1 MLSPV
6 LLNLPLDFIFSF
18 FGILSAQKNDIIKSE
33 DEICITPS
41 VLNFNYKL
49 FVRKHVI
56 DIIIHIVD
64 SIDQPGLGID
74 EDMLDVTHLS
84 GNVRSH
90 ILKVLMH
97 EVKAI
102 QEIIVMYT
110 ARKRLLKDS
119 LKYRA
124 LKLLEFMCLNLLSLI
139 LK

>member
-1 MLSPV
+1 MLSHV

-64 SIDQPGLGID
+64 SIDQSGLGID
-74 EDMLDVTHLS
+74 EDMLDVTHLF